1 MNDQPIANQPI
12 TNIGLA
18 IVLMEDM
25 GPQTI
30 LNLSTLDEISSMYL
44 AVKGFTAFM
53 TGFERD
59 EYGPGKIRGM
69 LEIPESNKYAVAMD
83 INMRG
88 TGLEEDDRLQKS
100 RVGVFCLIADEN
112 QLSFIRKYYR
122 ETEEFLIERLK
133 AVVSINHLNESFC
146 QRLIKDYNMYLT
158 VLEMRH
164 TEQEK
169 REREEYCLFDVGVLL
184 SLPKDENLT
193 ARVILERSTGEHNG
207 ITISNIIKQTNLK
220 RKEQQQLIDNLLEKG
235 LIFVITPKSANEEIR
250 YIAK

>member
-1 MNDQPIANQPI
+1 MNDQPIANQPV